1 MRPENVKAWAEGVE
15 FGHPP
20 PSQPPFDQY
29 GTPLPNTSKTEPS
42 NQVAAK
48 AYLDHIGK
56 RWAELEALERVSR
69 QQKVLVQNTGAK
81 DLKLPNT
88 SKTEPYNQDRE
99 AYLNHIRRQQAE
111 KQALEILTRQRK
123 ILFPN
128 SVPKDIKPEP
138 RPYRI
143 PRKPVSKSNDTTPP
157 PPQAVLLRNGE
168 TKRLEKK
175 ISTYVERVRD
185 LGYPEALC
193 PLPMREIAAKNSLG
207 TDCTGAKVVKQK
219 DDRQICQ
226 QNQKLNPPA
235 YSDGSDTPQTP
246 FLAPEPSPSSTEALA
261 LRSAQAVEP
270 DSVSKSTPRVQH
282 IGQPPTAH
290 NSPTDH
296 HLIENGKR
304 RSSVGS
310 NLSRSDVV
318 RRPSN
323 PVVERMAISTGNVN
337 IGDSRKD

>member
-1 MRPENVKAWAEGVE
+1 MRLENIQAWAEGVE

-20 PSQPPFDQY
+20 PLQPPFDQY
-29 GTPLPNTSKTEPS
+29 GTRLPNTSKTEPS
-42 NQVAAK
+42 NQVDAK

-56 RWAELEALERVSR
+56 RWAELEALERAS
-69 QQKVLVQNTGAK
+69 QEPKILVQKTAAK

-88 SKTEPYNQDRE
+88 SKAEPYNQDRE

-111 KQALEILTRQRK
+111 KQALKIVTRQRK

-143 PRKPVSKSNDTTPP
+143 PRKPVHKSNDTTPP
-157 PPQAVLLRNGE
+157 APQAVLLRNGE
-168 TKRLEKK
+168 TKRLEK
-175 ISTYVERVRD
+175 ISTYAERARD

-193 PLPMREIAAKNSLG
+193 PLPMTEIAAENTRG
-207 TDCTGAKVVKQK
+207 VDCTGAKVVKQK
-219 DDRQICQ
+219 DDPQNCRQNDI
-226 QNQKLNPPA
+226 LNTPA
-235 YSDGSDTPQTP
+235 YSDGSDTPQDS
-246 FLAPEPSPSSTEALA
+246 FLAPETSPSSGEALA

-270 DSVSKSTPRVQH
+270 NSVTKSTPRVQQ
-282 IGQPPTAH
+282 IDKPPTAH

-296 HLIENGKR
+296 HLIENGMR

-310 NLSRSDVV
+310 NLSRSDAV
-318 RRPSN
+318 RRPSK
-323 PVVERMAISTGNVN
+323 PIVERMAVSIGNVN
-337 IGDSRKD
+337 SGDSCRD